1 MLSSVATLESAS
13 KTSSRIEPPNAL
25 SFSGRLSLIVSIG
38 PSSETMIASYI
49 GFGNCAALLA
59 PRRVRDLHFFELL
72 VLNLDGEIKDSFD
85 SLARLILQSRSDRIL
100 LKNNTAQM
108 YVPLLVRLNLFS

>member
-1 MLSSVATLESAS
+1 MTTTRMLSSAATLESAS

-38 PSSETMIASYI
+38 PSAETMIASYI
-49 GFGNCAALLA
+49 VLEIVPLSSA
-59 PRRVRDLHFFELL
+59 PRRVRDVHFFELL

-85 SLARLILQSRSDRIL
+85 SLARLILQGR
-100 LKNNTAQM
+100 
-108 YVPLLVRLNLFS
+108 